1 MVAKINVGSSLYGV
15 LAYNQKKIVELQGRV
30 LFTNRM
36 FESED
41 GNFNIHRCLEC
52 FEMQLPQDIR
62 TEKPI
67 IHISLN
73 PHPDDK
79 LNDVQLS
86 EIAQEYMD
94 KLGYGAQPYIVYK
107 HEDINRHHLHIVSLR
122 VDEHGKKLN
131 DKFEFRRSKDITR
144 EIEKK
149 YSLRPAEKSKDK
161 ELTQFQKVDYES
173 GDIKKQ
179 ISNTVK
185 GVINSYRFQSF
196 GEFKTLLSL
205 YNIHAEEVKG
215 EVTGRPY
222 HGIVYS
228 ATDDSGDKQGN
239 PIKSSLIGKSVGV
252 TTLNNKVKQTSEIW
266 KEGTLRSK
274 IKDTV
279 HKELSKSTSV
289 SQFKNN
295 LKEKEKG
302 IDVVIRQNNE
312 GRIYGVTFID
322 HNNRIALNG
331 SRLGKEFSANAIN
344 NLFQDVPET
353 SHKTTTLKEM
363 NQKTEY
369 ESPEYTDKS
378 ISENQDKS
386 TNKESQIGDILKMIF
401 GKSGYHDD
409 DNSNSTK
416 RNRKRKRRYGRQI

>member
-15 LAYNQKKIVELQGRV
+15 LAYNQKKIDEMQGRV

-79 LNDVQLS
+79 LNDFQLS
-86 EIAQEYMD
+86 EIAQQYMD

-107 HEDINRHHLHIVSLR
+107 HEDINRHHIHIVSLR

-144 EIEKK
+144 EIENK
-149 YSLRPAEKSKDK
+149 YSLRPAEKTKDK

-185 GVINSYRFQSF
+185 GVMSSYRFQNF

-279 HKELSKSTSV
+279 HKELSNSTSI
-289 SQFKNN
+289 SQFKNI
-295 LKEKEKG
+295 LKEKG

-344 NLFQDVPET
+344 NLFQDVSET
-353 SHKTTTLKEM
+353 GLKTTTLKEI
-363 NQKTEY
+363 NKKTEY

-386 TNKESQIGDILKMIF
+386 TNKESLIGDILKMIF

-409 DNSNSTK
+409 DNPNSTK
-416 RNRKRKRRYGRQI
+416 RNRKKKRRYGRQI

>member
-15 LAYNQKKIVELQGRV
+15 LAYNQKKIDEMQGRV

-107 HEDINRHHLHIVSLR
+107 HEDINRHHIHIVSLR

-131 DKFEFRRSKDITR
+131 DKFEHRRSKDITR
-144 EIEKK
+144 EIENK
-149 YSLRPAEKSKDK
+149 YGLHPAEKTKDK

-179 ISNTVK
+179 ISNTLK
-185 GVINSYRFQSF
+185 GVISSYRFQSF

-215 EVTGRPY
+215 EVRGRPY

-228 ATDDSGDKQGN
+228 ATDDSGNKQGN

-252 TTLNNKVKQTSEIW
+252 TTLERKIKQNSEIW
-266 KEGTLRSK
+266 KEGTLRPE
-274 IKDTV
+274 IKNTV
-279 HKELSKSTSV
+279 HELLNSSTSI

-295 LKEKEKG
+295 LKEKG

-344 NLFQDVPET
+344 NLFQGVSET
-353 SHKTTTLKEM
+353 GLKTTTLKEI
-363 NQKTEY
+363 NKKTEY
-369 ESPEYTDKS
+369 ESPVYTDKS
-378 ISENQDKS
+378 ISEHQDKS
-386 TNKESQIGDILKMIF
+386 TNKESLIGDILKMIF

-409 DNSNSTK
+409 DNFNSTK
-416 RNRKRKRRYGRQI
+416 RSRKKKRRYGRQI

>member
-1 MVAKINVGSSLYGV
+1 MVAKIKVGSSLYGV
-15 LAYNQKKIVELQGRV
+15 LAYNQKKIDEMQGRV

-107 HEDINRHHLHIVSLR
+107 HEDINRHHIHIVSLR

-131 DKFEFRRSKDITR
+131 DKFEHRRSKDITR
-144 EIEKK
+144 EIENK
-149 YSLRPAEKSKDK
+149 YGLRPAEKTKDK
-161 ELTQFQKVDYES
+161 ELIKFQKVDYES

-185 GVINSYRFQSF
+185 GVMSSYRFQSF
-196 GEFKTLLSL
+196 GEFKILLSL

-215 EVTGRPY
+215 EVRGRPY

-228 ATDDSGDKQGN
+228 ATDDDDNKQGN
-239 PIKSSLIGKSVGV
+239 PIKSSLIGKSVGI
-252 TTLNNKVKQTSEIW
+252 TTLNYKIKQTSEIW
-266 KEGTLRSK
+266 KEGALRPE
-274 IKDTV
+274 IKDAI
-279 HKELSKSTSV
+279 HELLNSSTSI

-295 LKEKEKG
+295 LNEKR

-312 GRIYGVTFID
+312 GRIYGITFID

-344 NLFQDVPET
+344 NLFQDVSET
-353 SHKTTTLKEM
+353 GLKTTTLKEM
-363 NQKTEY
+363 NKKTEY
-369 ESPEYTDKS
+369 ESSDYTDKS
-378 ISENQDKS
+378 ISEHQDKS
-386 TNKESQIGDILKMIF
+386 SDKESLIGDILKMIF

-409 DNSNSTK
+409 DYSNSTK
-416 RNRKRKRRYGRQI
+416 QSRKKKRRYGRQI

>member
-1 MVAKINVGSSLYGV
+1 MVAKINVGSSLYEI
-15 LAYNQKKIVELQGRV
+15 LAYNQKKIDEMQGRV

-73 PHPDDK
+73 PHPEDK
-79 LNDVQLS
+79 LNDFQLS
-86 EIAQEYMD
+86 EIAQQYMD

-107 HEDINRHHLHIVSLR
+107 HEDINRHHIHIVSLR

-144 EIEKK
+144 EIEEK
-149 YSLRPAEKSKDK
+149 YGLHPAEKMKDK
-161 ELTQFQKVDYES
+161 ELTKFQKVDYQS

-185 GVINSYRFQSF
+185 GVMSSYRFQSF

-215 EVTGRPY
+215 EVRSRQY

-228 ATDDSGDKQGN
+228 ATDDSGEKQGN
-239 PIKSSLIGKSVGV
+239 PIKSSLIGKSVGI
-252 TTLNNKVKQTSEIW
+252 TTLNHKVKQTSEIW

-279 HKELSKSTSV
+279 HKELSNSTSV

-295 LKEKEKG
+295 LKEKG

-322 HNNRIALNG
+322 HNNRMALNG

-344 NLFQDVPET
+344 NLFQGVSET
-353 SHKTTTLKEM
+353 GLKTTTLKEM
-363 NQKTEY
+363 NKKTEY
-369 ESPEYTDKS
+369 ESPDYTDKS
-378 ISENQDKS
+378 ISEHQDKS
-386 TNKESQIGDILKMIF
+386 TNKDSLIGDILKMIF

-409 DNSNSTK
+409 DYSNTTK
-416 RNRKRKRRYGRQI
+416 RRRKKKRRYGRQI

>member
-15 LAYNQKKIVELQGRV
+15 LAYNQKKIDEMQGRV

-86 EIAQEYMD
+86 EIAQQYMD

-107 HEDINRHHLHIVSLR
+107 HEDINRHHIHIVSLR

-144 EIEKK
+144 EIEEK
-149 YSLRPAEKSKDK
+149 YGLHPAEKMKDK
-161 ELTQFQKVDYES
+161 ELTKFQKVDYQS

-185 GVINSYRFQSF
+185 GVMSSYRFQSF

-215 EVTGRPY
+215 EVRGRQY

-228 ATDDSGDKQGN
+228 ATDDSGEKQGN
-239 PIKSSLIGKSVGV
+239 PIKSSLIGKSVGI
-252 TTLNNKVKQTSEIW
+252 TTLNHKVKQTSEIW

-279 HKELSKSTSV
+279 HKELSNSTSV

-295 LKEKEKG
+295 LKEKG

-322 HNNRIALNG
+322 HNNRMALNG

-344 NLFQDVPET
+344 NLFQGVSET
-353 SHKTTTLKEM
+353 GLKTTTLKEM
-363 NQKTEY
+363 NKKTEY
-369 ESPEYTDKS
+369 ESPDYTDKS
-378 ISENQDKS
+378 ISEHQDKS
-386 TNKESQIGDILKMIF
+386 TNKDSLIGDILKMIF

-409 DNSNSTK
+409 DYSNTTK
-416 RNRKRKRRYGRQI
+416 RRRKKKRRYGRQI

>member
-15 LAYNQKKIVELQGRV
+15 LAYNQKKIDEMQGRV

-86 EIAQEYMD
+86 EIAQQYMD

-107 HEDINRHHLHIVSLR
+107 HEDINRHHIHIVSLR
-122 VDEHGKKLN
+122 VDEHGRKLN
-131 DKFEFRRSKDITR
+131 DKFEFRRSKDITS
-144 EIEKK
+144 EIEEK
-149 YSLRPAEKSKDK
+149 YGLHPAEKTKDK
-161 ELTQFQKVDYES
+161 ELTKFQKVDYQS

-185 GVINSYRFQSF
+185 GVMSSYRFQSF

-215 EVTGRPY
+215 EIRGRPY

-228 ATDDSGDKQGN
+228 ATDDDGEKQGN
-239 PIKSSLIGKSVGV
+239 PIKSSLIGKSVGI
-252 TTLNNKVKQTSEIW
+252 TTLNHKIKQTSEIW
-266 KEGTLRSK
+266 KEGTLRPE
-274 IKDTV
+274 IKNIV
-279 HKELSKSTSV
+279 HELLNSSTSI

-295 LKEKEKG
+295 LNEKG

-344 NLFQDVPET
+344 NLIQGVPET
-353 SHKTTTLKEM
+353 GLKTTTLKEI
-363 NQKTEY
+363 NNKTEY
-369 ESPEYTDKS
+369 ESPDYMDKS
-378 ISENQDKS
+378 ISEHQDKS
-386 TNKESQIGDILKMIF
+386 TNKDSLIGDILKMIF

-409 DNSNSTK
+409 DNFNSTK
-416 RNRKRKRRYGRQI
+416 RSRKKKRRYGRQI

>member
-15 LAYNQKKIVELQGRV
+15 LAYNQKKIDEMQGRV

-107 HEDINRHHLHIVSLR
+107 HEDINRHHIHIVSLR

-131 DKFEFRRSKDITR
+131 DKFEHRRSKDITR
-144 EIEKK
+144 EIENK
-149 YSLRPAEKSKDK
+149 YGLHPAEKTKDK
-161 ELTQFQKVDYES
+161 ELTQFHKVDYQS
-173 GDIKKQ
+173 GDVKKQ

-185 GVINSYRFQSF
+185 GVISSYRFQSF

-215 EVTGRPY
+215 EIRGRQY

-228 ATDDSGDKQGN
+228 ATDDDGNKQGN
-239 PIKSSLIGKSVGV
+239 PIKSSLIGKSVGI
-252 TTLNNKVKQTSEIW
+252 TTINNKVKQTSEIW
-266 KEGTLRSK
+266 KKGTLRPE
-274 IKDTV
+274 IKNTV
-279 HKELSKSTSV
+279 HELLNSSTSI

-295 LKEKEKG
+295 LKEKG
-302 IDVVIRQNNE
+302 IDVIVRQNNE

-331 SRLGKEFSANAIN
+331 SRLGKAFSANAIN
-344 NLFQDVPET
+344 NLFQDVYET
-353 SHKTTTLKEM
+353 GQKTTTLKEM
-363 NQKTEY
+363 NQRTEY

-386 TNKESQIGDILKMIF
+386 TNKESLIGDILKMIF

-409 DNSNSTK
+409 DYSNSTK
-416 RNRKRKRRYGRQI
+416 RSRKKKRRYGRQI

>member
-15 LAYNQKKIVELQGRV
+15 LAYNQKKIDEMQGRV

-73 PHPDDK
+73 PHPEDK
-79 LNDVQLS
+79 LNDFQLS
-86 EIAQEYMD
+86 EIAQQYMD

-107 HEDINRHHLHIVSLR
+107 HEDINRHHIHIVSLR

-144 EIEKK
+144 EIEEK
-149 YSLRPAEKSKDK
+149 YGLRPAEKTTDK

-173 GDIKKQ
+173 GYIKKQ

-185 GVINSYRFQSF
+185 GIMSSYRFQSF

-215 EVTGRPY
+215 EAKGRPY

-228 ATDDSGDKQGN
+228 ATDDSGDKHGN
-239 PIKSSLIGKSVGV
+239 PIKSSLIGKSVGI
-252 TTLNNKVKQTSEIW
+252 TTINKKVKQTSEIW

-279 HKELSKSTSV
+279 HKELSNSTSV

-295 LKEKEKG
+295 LKEKG

-331 SRLGKEFSANAIN
+331 SRLGKAFSANAIN
-344 NLFQDVPET
+344 NLFQDVSET
-353 SHKTTTLKEM
+353 GHKTTTLKEM
-363 NQKTEY
+363 NQRTEY
-369 ESPEYTDKS
+369 ESPDYTDKP
-378 ISENQDKS
+378 ISEHQDKS
-386 TNKESQIGDILKMIF
+386 TNKESLIGDILKMIF
-401 GKSGYHDD
+401 GKSGYQDGD
-409 DNSNSTK
+409 YSNSNK
-416 RNRKRKRRYGRQI
+416 RRRKKKRRYGRQI

>member
-15 LAYNQKKIVELQGRV
+15 LAYNQKKIDEMQGRV

-86 EIAQEYMD
+86 EIAQQYMD

-107 HEDINRHHLHIVSLR
+107 HEDINRHHIHIVSLR
-122 VDEHGKKLN
+122 VDEHGRKLN
-131 DKFEFRRSKDITR
+131 DKFEHRRSKDITR

-239 PIKSSLIGKSVGV
+239 PIKSSLIGKSVGI
-252 TTLNNKVKQTSEIW
+252 TTLNHKIKQTIEIW
-266 KEGTLRSK
+266 KEGTLRPE
-274 IKDTV
+274 IKNTV
-279 HKELSKSTSV
+279 HELLNSSTSI

-295 LKEKEKG
+295 LNEKG
-302 IDVVIRQNNE
+302 IDVVVRQNNE

-344 NLFQDVPET
+344 NLFQDVSET
-353 SHKTTTLKEM
+353 GLKTTTLKEI
-363 NQKTEY
+363 NKKTEY

-386 TNKESQIGDILKMIF
+386 TNKESLIGDILKMIF

-409 DNSNSTK
+409 DNPNSTK
-416 RNRKRKRRYGRQI
+416 RNRKKKRRYGRQI

>member
-15 LAYNQKKIVELQGRV
+15 LAYNQKKIDELQGRV

-107 HEDINRHHLHIVSLR
+107 HEDINRHHIHIVSLR

-131 DKFEFRRSKDITR
+131 DKFEHRRSKDITR
-144 EIEKK
+144 EIENM
-149 YSLRPAEKSKDK
+149 YGLRPAEKTKDK
-161 ELTQFQKVDYES
+161 ELTKFQKVDYES
-173 GDIKKQ
+173 RDIKKQ

-185 GVINSYRFQSF
+185 GVMSSYRFQSF

-215 EVTGRPY
+215 EVRGRPY

-228 ATDDSGDKQGN
+228 ATDDDGNKQGN

-252 TTLNNKVKQTSEIW
+252 TTLERKIKQNSAIW
-266 KEGTLRSK
+266 KEGTLRPE
-274 IKDTV
+274 IKNTV
-279 HKELSKSTSV
+279 HELLNSSTSI
-289 SQFKNN
+289 SQFKSN
-295 LKEKEKG
+295 LEEKG
-302 IDVVIRQNNE
+302 IDVVVRQNNE

-344 NLFQDVPET
+344 NLFQDVSET
-353 SHKTTTLKEM
+353 VLKTTTLKEI
-363 NQKTEY
+363 NKKTEY

-386 TNKESQIGDILKMIF
+386 TNKKSLIGDILKMIF

-409 DNSNSTK
+409 DNPNSTK
-416 RNRKRKRRYGRQI
+416 RNRKKKRRYGRQI

>member
-15 LAYNQKKIVELQGRV
+15 LAYNQKKIDEMQGRV

-41 GNFNIHRCLEC
+41 GDFNIHRCLEC

-94 KLGYGAQPYIVYK
+94 KLGYGGQPYIVYK
-107 HEDINRHHLHIVSLR
+107 HEDINRHHIHIVSLR
-122 VDEHGKKLN
+122 VDEHGRKLN
-131 DKFEFRRSKDITR
+131 DKFEHRRSKDITR
-144 EIEKK
+144 EIENK
-149 YSLRPAEKSKDK
+149 YGLHPAEKIKDK

-185 GVINSYRFQSF
+185 GVMSSYRFQSF

-215 EVTGRPY
+215 EVRGRPY

-228 ATDDSGDKQGN
+228 ATDDDGNKQGN
-239 PIKSSLIGKSVGV
+239 PIKSSLIGKSVGI
-252 TTLNNKVKQTSEIW
+252 TTINKKVKQTSEIW
-266 KEGTLRSK
+266 KKGTLRPE
-274 IKDTV
+274 IKNTV
-279 HKELSKSTSV
+279 HELLNSSTSI

-295 LKEKEKG
+295 LNEKG

-312 GRIYGVTFID
+312 VRIYGVTFID

-331 SRLGKEFSANAIN
+331 SRLGKAFSANAIN
-344 NLFQDVPET
+344 NLFQDVSET
-353 SHKTTTLKEM
+353 GNKTTTLKEM
-363 NQKTEY
+363 NQRTEY

-378 ISENQDKS
+378 ISEHQDKS
-386 TNKESQIGDILKMIF
+386 TNKESLIGDIIKMIF

-409 DNSNSTK
+409 DYSNSTK
-416 RNRKRKRRYGRQI
+416 RNRKKKRRYGRQI

>member
-15 LAYNQKKIVELQGRV
+15 LVYNQKKIDEMEGRV

-73 PHPDDK
+73 PHPEDK
-79 LNDVQLS
+79 LNDFQLS
-86 EIAQEYMD
+86 EIAQQYMD

-107 HEDINRHHLHIVSLR
+107 HEDINRHHIHIVSLR
-122 VDEHGKKLN
+122 VDEHGRKLN

-149 YSLRPAEKSKDK
+149 YSLRPAEKMKDK
-161 ELTQFQKVDYES
+161 ELTKFQKVDYES

-205 YNIHAEEVKG
+205 YNVHAEEVKG
-215 EVTGRPY
+215 EIRGRPY

-228 ATDDSGDKQGN
+228 ATDDSGEKQGN
-239 PIKSSLIGKSVGV
+239 PIKSSLIGKSVGI
-252 TTLNNKVKQTSEIW
+252 TTLNNKIKQTSEIW
-266 KEGTLRSK
+266 KEGALRPE
-274 IKDTV
+274 I
-279 HKELSKSTSV
+279 
-289 SQFKNN
+289 KNN
-295 LKEKEKG
+295 VHELLNSSASISQLKSNLKVKG

-322 HNNRIALNG
+322 HNNRISLNG

-344 NLFQDVPET
+344 NLFQDVSET
-353 SHKTTTLKEM
+353 GLKTTTLKEI
-363 NQKTEY
+363 NKKTEY

-386 TNKESQIGDILKMIF
+386 TNKESLIGDILKMIF

-409 DNSNSTK
+409 DNPNSTK
-416 RNRKRKRRYGRQI
+416 RNRKKKRRYGRQI

>member
-15 LAYNQKKIVELQGRV
+15 LAYNQKKIDEMQGRV

-86 EIAQEYMD
+86 EIAQQYMN

-107 HEDINRHHLHIVSLR
+107 HEDINRHHIHIVSLR

-131 DKFEFRRSKDITR
+131 DKFEHRRSKDITR
-144 EIEKK
+144 EIENK
-149 YSLRPAEKSKDK
+149 YGLHPAEKIKDK

-185 GVINSYRFQSF
+185 GVMSSYRFQSF

-205 YNIHAEEVKG
+205 
-215 EVTGRPY
+215 
-222 HGIVYS
+222 
-228 ATDDSGDKQGN
+228 
-239 PIKSSLIGKSVGV
+239 
-252 TTLNNKVKQTSEIW
+252 
-266 KEGTLRSK
+266 
-274 IKDTV
+274 
-279 HKELSKSTSV
+279 LSK
-289 SQFKNN
+289 
-295 LKEKEKG
+295 E
-302 IDVVIRQNNE
+302 I
-312 GRIYGVTFID
+312 
-322 HNNRIALNG
+322 
-331 SRLGKEFSANAIN
+331 FS
-344 NLFQDVPET
+344 D
-353 SHKTTTLKEM
+353 
-363 NQKTEY
+363 
-369 ESPEYTDKS
+369 
-378 ISENQDKS
+378 
-386 TNKESQIGDILKMIF
+386 MI
-401 GKSGYHDD
+401 
-409 DNSNSTK
+409 
-416 RNRKRKRRYGRQI
+416 

>member
-15 LAYNQKKIVELQGRV
+15 LAYNQKKIDELQGRV

-107 HEDINRHHLHIVSLR
+107 HEDINRHHIHIVSLR

-279 HKELSKSTSV
+279 HKELSNSTSV

-295 LKEKEKG
+295 LKEKG

-331 SRLGKEFSANAIN
+331 SRLGKAFSANAIN
-344 NLFQDVPET
+344 NLFQDVSET
-353 SHKTTTLKEM
+353 GLKITTLKEM

-369 ESPEYTDKS
+369 ESPDYTDKS
-378 ISENQDKS
+378 ISEHQDKS
-386 TNKESQIGDILKMIF
+386 TKKESLIGDILKMIF

-409 DNSNSTK
+409 DNFNSTK
-416 RNRKRKRRYGRQI
+416 RSRKKKRRYGRQI

>member
-15 LAYNQKKIVELQGRV
+15 LAYNQKKIDELQGRV

-131 DKFEFRRSKDITR
+131 DKFEHRRSKDITR
-144 EIEKK
+144 EIENM
-149 YSLRPAEKSKDK
+149 YGLRPAEKTKDK
-161 ELTQFQKVDYES
+161 ELTKFQKVDYES

-185 GVINSYRFQSF
+185 GVMSSYRFQSF

-215 EVTGRPY
+215 EVRVRQY

-228 ATDDSGDKQGN
+228 ATDDDGNKQGN

-252 TTLNNKVKQTSEIW
+252 NTFERKIKQNSEIW
-266 KEGTLRSK
+266 KEGTLRPE
-274 IKDTV
+274 IKNTV
-279 HKELSKSTSV
+279 HELLNSSTSI
-289 SQFKNN
+289 SQFKSN
-295 LKEKEKG
+295 LEEKR

-344 NLFQDVPET
+344 NLFQDVSET
-353 SHKTTTLKEM
+353 GLKTTTLKEI
-363 NQKTEY
+363 NKKTEY

-386 TNKESQIGDILKMIF
+386 TNKESLIGDILKMIF

-409 DNSNSTK
+409 DNPNSTK
-416 RNRKRKRRYGRQI
+416 RNRKKKRRYGRQI

>member
-15 LAYNQKKIVELQGRV
+15 LAYNQKKIDQMQGRV

-107 HEDINRHHLHIVSLR
+107 HEDINRHHIHIVSLR

-144 EIEKK
+144 EIEEK
-149 YSLRPAEKSKDK
+149 YSLRPAEKTKDR

-185 GVINSYRFQSF
+185 GVMSSYRFQSF

-215 EVTGRPY
+215 EIRGRPY

-228 ATDDSGDKQGN
+228 ATDDDGNKQGN

-252 TTLNNKVKQTSEIW
+252 TTLERKIKQNSAIW
-266 KEGTLRSK
+266 KEGTLRPE
-274 IKDTV
+274 IKNTV
-279 HKELSKSTSV
+279 HELLNSSTSI
-289 SQFKNN
+289 SQFKSN
-295 LKEKEKG
+295 LEEKG
-302 IDVVIRQNNE
+302 IDVVVRQNNE

-344 NLFQDVPET
+344 NLFQDVSET
-353 SHKTTTLKEM
+353 VLKTTTLKEI
-363 NQKTEY
+363 NKKTEY

-386 TNKESQIGDILKMIF
+386 TNKKSLIGDILKMIF

-409 DNSNSTK
+409 DNPNSTK
-416 RNRKRKRRYGRQI
+416 RNRKKKRRYGRQI

>member
-15 LAYNQKKIVELQGRV
+15 LAYNQKKIDQMQGRV

-107 HEDINRHHLHIVSLR
+107 HEDINRHHIHIVSLR

-144 EIEKK
+144 EIEEK
-149 YSLRPAEKSKDK
+149 YSLRPAEKTKDR

-185 GVINSYRFQSF
+185 GVMSSYRFQSF

-215 EVTGRPY
+215 EIRGRPY

-228 ATDDSGDKQGN
+228 ATDDDGEKQGN
-239 PIKSSLIGKSVGV
+239 PIKSSLIGKSVGI
-252 TTLNNKVKQTSEIW
+252 TTLNHKVKQTSEIW
-266 KEGTLRSK
+266 KEGALRSEVK
-274 IKDTV
+274 NTV
-279 HKELSKSTSV
+279 HKLLNSSTSI
-289 SQFKNN
+289 SQFKNI
-295 LKEKEKG
+295 LKEKG
-302 IDVVIRQNNE
+302 IDVVVRQNNE

-322 HNNRIALNG
+322 HNNRMALNG

-344 NLFQDVPET
+344 NLFQGVSET
-353 SHKTTTLKEM
+353 GLKTTTLKEM
-363 NQKTEY
+363 NKKTEY
-369 ESPEYTDKS
+369 ESPDYTDKS
-378 ISENQDKS
+378 ISEHQDKS
-386 TNKESQIGDILKMIF
+386 TNKDSLIGDILKMIF

-409 DNSNSTK
+409 DNPNSTK
-416 RNRKRKRRYGRQI
+416 RNRKKKRRYGRQI